1 MLEFLPRCRCVAL
14 LCMYPTGQ
22 RAQGKIVQELMGSSY
37 ELQLSELGK
46 CWMSEEKP
54 APANGAA
61 KEQLGPGL

>member
-1 MLEFLPRCRCVAL
+1 
-14 LCMYPTGQ
+14 MYPTGQ